1 MKKILSALLV
11 VAMIA
16 SMCAVFSIPAAAV
29 DGNFDTHG
37 RVSQEAEDYDGDI
50 NSIPGYEYTKE
61 GLHMTAA
68 DWATGTPFSHVS
80 TKEKVDLKQGV
91 YMQVRIDDFEYG
103 AKDKWV
109 NFNLWSLPAIDEGS
123 GDEAFGTGVQTLMRP
138 SNGGFGTVSWYT
150 NAFTGAGSSS
160 MPDEYRYPVDGKNIL
175 TLKVTY
181 DGINFAVE
189 INGAAAPQKV
199 IDYMNETYAE
209 DSFAYVGFTMY
220 SDEKG
225 GTQEATVLKY
235 GTSESGATVPQGDD
249 EKDPE
254 NYYIEY
260 AELGSADD
268 IDEGEPAVLM
278 SGDKEYSN
286 LKGTPTSTTGSK
298 ISISDDLLVHVV
310 GSKELT
316 DCGVWKVDN
325 DVSYDIV
332 DFPVV
337 LVMTKNFC
345 SCGTGVPGECYGF
358 EEASLYVATG
368 DNLVPNSENKIS
380 GLATYTDPCFIG
392 NDGYVFFVKDLSSE
406 TGEEG
411 RFNGRINSTRV
422 DFTIDINSGIAGANE
437 FDVVMQ
443 GFFASTEDAVNYA
456 MAYLE
461 DNGYESGEDGEDET
475 TEAPVVDTT
484 EAPVVDTTEAPTVDT
499 TEAPV
504 VDTTEA
510 PVVDTTEATTES
522 KEETTEATTEASEE
536 ETTEESEEE
545 TTKAPEQTTAAS
557 SDDVAAGCFGTVG
570 MGAIAIV
577 AIAAAAGF
585 VSFKKKD

>member
-50 NSIPGYEYTKE
+50 NSIPGYHYVRGE
-61 GLHMTAA
+61 GLKVTAA
-68 DWATGTPFSHVS
+68 DWTTGTPFSHVS

-91 YMQVRIDDFEYG
+91 YMQVRIDSFEYG

-150 NAFTGAGSSS
+150 KSFSATGSSS
-160 MPDEYRYPVDGKNIL
+160 MSEEGKKVPADGKNVL

-181 DGINFAVE
+181 DGTTFAVE
-189 INGAAAPQKV
+189 INGAVAPQKV
-199 IDYMNETYAE
+199 IDYMNTTYAE

-220 SDEKG
+220 SDAKG

-235 GTSESGATVPQGDD
+235 GTSEANATVPQGDD
-249 EKDPE
+249 EKEPE
-254 NYYIEY
+254 NYIIEY
-260 AELGSADD
+260 AEIADPSD
-268 IDEGEPAVLM
+268 VEEGEPAILM
-278 SGDKEYSN
+278 SGDKEYSD
-286 LKGTPTSTTGSK
+286 LKGTPTSNIGAK
-298 ISISDDLLVHVV
+298 ISISDELLVHVI

-332 DFPVV
+332 DFPVM
-337 LVMTKNFC
+337 LIMTKNFC

-358 EEASLYVATG
+358 EEAALYVATG
-368 DNLVPNSENKIS
+368 ENLVPNSQNKVS

-392 NDGYVFFVKDLSSE
+392 DDGYVFFIKDLSSE
-406 TGEEG
+406 TGEDG

-443 GFFASTEDAVNYA
+443 GFFASVEDAANYA

-484 EAPVVDTTEAPTVDT
+484 EAPTVET

-510 PVVDTTEATTES
+510 PVV
-522 KEETTEATTEASEE
+522 ETTEATTEASEE

-557 SDDVAAGCFGTVG
+557 SDDAAAGCFGTVG

>member
-1 MKKILSALLV
+1 MKKILSTLLV
-11 VAMIA
+11 VAMIV
-16 SMCAVFSIPAAAV
+16 SMFAVFSIPAAAV
-29 DGNFDTHG
+29 DGVFDTHG

-50 NSIPGYEYTKE
+50 NSIPGYVYTNE

-68 DWATGTPFSHVS
+68 DWTTGTPFSHVS

-91 YMQVRIDDFEYG
+91 YMQVRIDSFEYG

-150 NAFTGAGSSS
+150 KSFSATGSSS
-160 MPDEYRYPVDGKNIL
+160 MSEEGKKIPADGKNVL

-181 DGINFAVE
+181 DGTTFAVE
-189 INGAAAPQKV
+189 INGAVAPQKV
-199 IDYMNETYAE
+199 IDYMNTTYAE

-220 SDEKG
+220 SDAKG

-235 GTSESGATVPQGDD
+235 GTSEANATVPQGDD
-249 EKDPE
+249 DKDPE

-260 AELGSADD
+260 ADLGSADD
-268 IDEGEPAVLM
+268 IDEGEPAILM
-278 SGDKEYSN
+278 SGDKEYSD
-286 LKGTPTSTTGSK
+286 LKGTPTSNIGAK
-298 ISISDDLLVHVV
+298 ISISDELLVHVI

-332 DFPVV
+332 DFPVM
-337 LVMTKNFC
+337 LIMTKNFC

-358 EEASLYVATG
+358 EEAALYVATG
-368 DNLVPNSENKIS
+368 ENLVPNSQNKVS

-392 NDGYVFFVKDLSSE
+392 DDGYVFFIKDLSSE
-406 TGEEG
+406 TGEDG

-443 GFFASTEDAVNYA
+443 GFFASVEDAANYA

-461 DNGYESGEDGEDET
+461 DNGYESGEDGEEET
-475 TEAPVVDTT
+475 TAPAEEETTAPAEEETTAKAEETTQAPEQTTAAPVVD
-484 EAPVVDTTEAPTVDT
+484 
-499 TEAPV
+499 
-504 VDTTEA
+504 
-510 PVVDTTEATTES
+510 
-522 KEETTEATTEASEE
+522 TTEATTEASEE

-557 SDDVAAGCFGTVG
+557 SDDAAAGCFGTVG